1 MAFQQKKG
9 LQTDDQQ
16 EEIQLDDYMIAIIHY
31 IRDNSGKNANDITN
45 AMDKK
50 TCSRITTLKKIRY
63 LLKLGII
70 EDRKEGNGFHEY
82 HLSDKSEFNRIEQI
96 LDRISLLD
104 NKLEQPLFNKR
115 EFNTSEQICDLMSF
129 LDNKLDQPLFDEIL
143 EETVDEYPAHIFD
156 LKNEF
161 WDSINDIILFL
172 LTLANNEKLSK
183 YDSTI
188 LTRKIIELS
197 LKIGLLYHDPTK
209 KMRGQLRS
217 INEKIKYYDDSITKK
232 NNLVATLQQQEGQ
245 TEFEKEQTL
254 RLFKKQELE
263 TKQLNEL
270 KHIFDDLK
278 LIVESLQINSE
289 N

>member
-1 MAFQQKKG
+1 MIFEQKIERKM
-9 LQTDDQQ
+9 DVEK
-16 EEIQLDDYMIAIIHY
+16 EEIQLDQYMIAIRDY
-31 IRDNSGKNANDITN
+31 IRNNPDTNAVEIRE

-50 TCSRITTLKKIRY
+50 ICSPITTLKKIKY
-63 LLKLGII
+63 LLDLGII
-70 EDRKEGNGFHEY
+70 EDRKEGNGFHKY
-82 HLSDKSEFNRIEQI
+82 RLSDKSEFNRIEQI

-129 LDNKLDQPLFDEIL
+129 LDNKLDQPLFDEFL
-143 EETVDEYPAHIFD
+143 EETVDEYPAHIYD

-161 WDSINDIILFL
+161 WDSINDIIFFL

-197 LKIGLLYHDPTK
+197 LKIGLLYYDPTK

-217 INEKIKYYDDSITKK
+217 INEKIKYYDNTIAKKK
-232 NNLVATLQQQEGQ
+232 NLVSTLQQQEGQ
-245 TEFEKEQTL
+245 TEFEKKQTL
-254 RLFKKQELE
+254 RLFKVQELA

-278 LIVESLQINSE
+278 LIMESLQINSE